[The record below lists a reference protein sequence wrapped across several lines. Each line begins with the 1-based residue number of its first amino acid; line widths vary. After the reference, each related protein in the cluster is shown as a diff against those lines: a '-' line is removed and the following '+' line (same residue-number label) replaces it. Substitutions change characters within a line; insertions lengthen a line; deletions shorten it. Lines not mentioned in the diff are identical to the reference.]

1 MEKFLEMVE
10 ESTEVSNTEQIDEK
24 SSKEF
29 LSKSSVWDFH
39 NISREEYSTKSNPEK
54 ELSILKFYNQ
64 MSKGKSYYLLS
75 INDCFFVL

>member
-1 MEKFLEMVE
+1 MEKFLGLVE

-29 LSKSSVWDFH
+29 LSKGSLWDFY

-54 ELSILKFYNQ
+54 ELSILKFYNE

>member
-1 MEKFLEMVE
+1 MGKFLGMVE

-24 SSKEF
+24 SFKEF
-29 LSKSSVWDFH
+29 FLKGSVWDFH

-54 ELSILKFYNQ
+54 ELSILKFYNE

-75 INDCFFVL
+75 VNHCFFVL